1 MDTKE
6 AVIEAL
12 AHSVFD
18 HGALNNAFYQRW
30 LGSPMKLREVE
41 IFAQNYWAR
50 TCRTALMVAL
60 SFLHAKHISA
70 RAEIVK
76 NLYSELGNGDAKKAH
91 SVLLEKYLLDL
102 LIRLAGRKYTLD
114 ELEAGEV
121 LPSTHLF
128 IAEQEALY
136 APAEQGRPSSHA
148 LGALLAQEWLAYSM
162 LTRLYEGARN
172 YQNLYSNNDEFH
184 EWCEYFYI
192 HIGEAEKEHKVQSLI
207 AAALECSNEA
217 DLAELTIGF
226 KRFLDITENYWNGIA
241 RAIEDAKTLEIN
253 I

>member
-1 MDTKE
+1 
-6 AVIEAL
+6 
-12 AHSVFD
+12 
-18 HGALNNAFYQRW
+18 
-30 LGSPMKLREVE
+30 
-41 IFAQNYWAR
+41 
-50 TCRTALMVAL
+50 
-60 SFLHAKHISA
+60 
-70 RAEIVK
+70 
-76 NLYSELGNGDAKKAH
+76 
-91 SVLLEKYLLDL
+91 
-102 LIRLAGRKYTLD
+102 
-114 ELEAGEV
+114 
-121 LPSTHLF
+121 
-128 IAEQEALY
+128 
-136 APAEQGRPSSHA
+136 
-148 LGALLAQEWLAYSM
+148 M